1 LQKTPQPKP
10 RMRAPQQPISNLPL
24 KPSHRQI
31 LEATGWLSFVEAHI
45 DVLRYYPWPAFAT
58 ESGPAWGLA
67 MCTTGQRVAHVAL
80 EGRSDRDVVAT
91 IVHEAAHL
99 AGLHEIGRMHD
110 QRYAEAITA
119 QFLATFDALQRKKSC
134 EVPRWRAFT

>member
-1 LQKTPQPKP
+1 MKLWP
-10 RMRAPQQPISNLPL
+10 A
-24 KPSHRQI
+24 HRRI
-31 LEATGWLSFVEAHI
+31 LLATGWLSFVEAHI

-67 MCTTGQRVAHVAL
+67 MYLTGQRVAHIAL

-119 QFLATFDALQRKKSC
+119 QFLAAFDALQRKNPRKSDDGDRSHC
-134 EVPRWRAFT
+134 VIELRIEFVPFALERNPR